1 MVWRTQDS
9 TICTAPFTVC
19 SAMAATTTATTGAP
33 PPRRRNRMNTKVG
46 IKAFQ
51 SENILHCTSSGAE
64 KAKETKRFHS
74 AQIEFRIFWT
84 GVIPEIK

>member
-1 MVWRTQDS
+1 
-9 TICTAPFTVC
+9 
-19 SAMAATTTATTGAP
+19 MAATTTATTEAP
-33 PPRRRNRMNTKVG
+33 PPPRHRNRMNTKVG

-51 SENILHCTSSGAE
+51 PENILHCTSSGAK

-74 AQIEFRIFWT
+74 AKIEFRIFWT